1 MRELL
6 DNFEISP
13 DQEFKGINEAA
24 KAGNVQA
31 QKRLAEMYEKGIGT
45 EKNLELSKHWAD
57 IASGK
62 KSPD

>member
-13 DQEFKGINEAA
+13 DQEFKGIKEAA
-24 KAGNVQA
+24 KAGNIQA

-45 EKNLELSKHWAD
+45 EKDLELSKYWED
-57 IASGK
+57 IANGK
-62 KSPD
+62 KIS

>member
-13 DQEFKGINEAA
+13 DQEFKGIKEAA
-24 KAGNVQA
+24 KAGNIQA

-45 EKNLELSKHWAD
+45 EKDLELSK
-57 IASGK
+57 
-62 KSPD
+62 

>member
-1 MRELL
+1 MKELDGL
-6 DNFEISP
+6 KIMPE
-13 DQEFKGINEAA
+13 QEFVAIKEAA